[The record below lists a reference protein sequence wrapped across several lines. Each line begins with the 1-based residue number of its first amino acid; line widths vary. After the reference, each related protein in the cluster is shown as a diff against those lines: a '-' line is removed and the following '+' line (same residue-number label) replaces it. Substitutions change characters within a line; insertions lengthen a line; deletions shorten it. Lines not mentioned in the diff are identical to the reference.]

1 MLSDLQMQEETW
13 HLYIKVI
20 KIVIYFI
27 ILCLSKFNKEI
38 DLTS

>member
-27 ILCLSKFNKEI
+27 ILYLSKFNKEI